1 MFDKKKVMI
10 TEPFVSEVEFISN
23 SSQPSAS
30 ADWKGGIV
38 DGQETQKSREEKIS
52 KKKEALTPHA

>member
-30 ADWKGGIV
+30 AD
-38 DGQETQKSREEKIS
+38 
-52 KKKEALTPHA
+52 